1 MPAKSAKQQRFFGMV
16 HAYQAG
22 KLPADRVS
30 ARVKHVAKT
39 ISPDDAKKYA
49 ETPHAGLD
57 ELKKI
62 YESVEYVEVCLG
74 EIVQSGTPNSVH
86 GSMIDKYTAAL
97 MLAVSKNL
105 NEHNKKEF
113 FRRPITE
120 AVTIA
125 YKLITH

>member
-16 HAYQAG
+16 HAYQSG
-22 KLPADRVS
+22 KLPANRVS
-30 ARVKHVAKT
+30 ARVKHVANT
-39 ISPDDAKKYA
+39 MSPSDIKKYA
-49 ETPHAGLD
+49 ETPHAGLE

-62 YESVEYVEVCLG
+62 YESVEYVEACLT
-74 EIVQSGTPNSVH
+74 EIVESGTPNVVN

-105 NEHNKKEF
+105 NEHNRKEF
-113 FRRPITE
+113 FRRPINE
-120 AVTIA
+120 AMTIA